1 MAEDAISGQCVEDTV
16 AEWYGLIAYQCLLVR
31 TILFKLVEAVAG
43 VVLQED
49 TVVGQA

>member
-43 VVLQED
+43 VVLKEE